1 MAKPH
6 ISSAGSQVWRQAFW
20 MRGWGSNTPKRTI
33 LWSNSRGV
41 RKFATHKKYAK
52 GKKKNQLATVYI
64 DSNGKKRYQG
74 NSRLK
79 GSQCGTQC

>member
-1 MAKPH
+1 MEQLP
-6 ISSAGSQVWRQAFW
+6 
-20 MRGWGSNTPKRTI
+20 WGEEVCNPQKVCQ
-33 LWSNSRGV
+33 GE
-41 RKFATHKKYAK
+41 
-52 GKKKNQLATVYI
+52 KKNQLATVYI